1 MIHSE
6 SSSVECPSVER
17 SSGEEHLAATDN
29 VVSQVDVSSHA
40 HIQSTGLSAQP
51 EDAPWFVYMIETAAG
66 RLYTGITKDVS
77 RRFNE
82 HVDGKRGARALRG
95 KGPLTLRFY
104 EKVGSHS
111 RALKLEYAVKQLSR
125 REKLAIIAGECLL
138 EQVLEKRF

>member
-6 SSSVECPSVER
+6 SSSAECPSVER
-17 SSGEEHLAATDN
+17 FSGEEHPVATDN
-29 VVSQVDVSSHA
+29 MASQVNVSSQA
-40 HIQSTGLSAQP
+40 HIQSAGLSAQP

-66 RLYTGITKDVS
+66 RLYTGITKNVA

-82 HVDGKRGARALRG
+82 HVGGKRGARALRG

-104 EKVGSHS
+104 EEVGSHS

-125 REKLAIIAGECLL
+125 REKLAIIAGD
-138 EQVLEKRF
+138 KRLDSC

>member
-1 MIHSE
+1 MIHSD

-17 SSGEEHLAATDN
+17 FSGEEHPAATDN
-29 VVSQVDVSSHA
+29 MASQVDVSSQA
-40 HIQSTGLSAQP
+40 HIQGAGVFAQP

-82 HVDGKRGARALRG
+82 HVEGKRGARALRG

-125 REKLAIIAGECLL
+125 REKLAIIAGD
-138 EQVLEKRF
+138 KRLDSC